1 MKHAHHHEPAEF
13 QKLQVGILVVSD
25 TRTLE
30 TDTSGQYLAS
40 ILESAGHHA
49 QERIIVK
56 DETDAIQAQ
65 LQKWVGAASVHAVL
79 VTGGTGVTARD
90 VTPEAVEPLYT
101 KILPG
106 FGELFRMLS
115 YKEISTACIQSRA
128 SAGLIGK
135 LLVFCLPGSRGAC
148 RLALEDI
155 ILPQLDARTL
165 PCSFPALFPRM

>member
-13 QKLQVGILVVSD
+13 QKLQIGILVVSD

-30 TDTSGQYLAS
+30 TDTSGQYLTAV
-40 ILESAGHHA
+40 LETTGH
-49 QERIIVK
+49 QVKDRSIVK
-56 DETDAIQAQ
+56 DEVAAIQEKLIAWSSDGDFQ
-65 LQKWVGAASVHAVL
+65 AVL

-101 KILPG
+101 KTLPG

-115 YKEISTACIQSRA
+115 YQEISTACIQSRA

-135 LLVFCLPGSRGAC
+135 MLVFCLPGSRGAC

-155 ILPQLDARTL
+155 ILPQLDASTL
-165 PCSFPALFPRM
+165 PCSFPALFSRM